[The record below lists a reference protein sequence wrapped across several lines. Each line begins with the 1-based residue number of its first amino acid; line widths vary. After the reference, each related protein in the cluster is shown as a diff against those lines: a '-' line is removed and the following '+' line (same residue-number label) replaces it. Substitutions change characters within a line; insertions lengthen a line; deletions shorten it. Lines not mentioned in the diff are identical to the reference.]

1 MLGGAWS
8 ATRSPPGNRRPRI
21 YTGIRDQGEPEA
33 CRPPARSAHALRL
46 GLRRASCVCR
56 DAEAFHRMPKTPE
69 TASVDEM
76 GTVPLLRSRLRIA
89 GGSLQPTVH
98 SMQGGPVPAMRVAPG
113 GAEGRFRRASVR
125 PAHAMRLGVRGEAHR
140 DRDAPRISRIAR
152 GGHRVSARVPSAFG
166 FDFQRKR
173 RPNDASPGRHRR
185 PIGQSHHR
193 GQPRS
198 YGFRDRRLTGVMA
211 PITLV
216 RALYE

>member
-1 MLGGAWS
+1 MAVAPTSCRHQMLGGAWS

-21 YTGIRDQGEPEA
+21 YTEIRDQGEPEA
-33 CRPPARSAHALRL
+33 CRTPARAAHALRL

-76 GTVPLLRSRLRIA
+76 GTVPLLRGRLRIA
-89 GGSLQPTVH
+89 GGSLQPSVH

-152 GGHRVSARVPSAFG
+152 SGLRTSVKVPLPLSGLASRENGARMIL
-166 FDFQRKR
+166 
-173 RPNDASPGRHRR
+173 H
-185 PIGQSHHR
+185 
-193 GQPRS
+193 
-198 YGFRDRRLTGVMA
+198 
-211 PITLV
+211 
-216 RALYE
+216 